1 MHLSHRVLAQTAH
14 LKWFSRVKRKCSAL
28 ECKNE
33 AVIRSC
39 LTAKSS
45 KSFTKKSSSVTNS
58 CIQIK
63 RLKMFLVEDV
73 AIPRILES
81 KGLTTNQL

>member
-1 MHLSHRVLAQTAH
+1 MHLSHRVLAQKVY

-28 ECKNE
+28 ERKNE

-58 CIQIK
+58 YIQIK
-63 RLKMFLVEDV
+63 KLKLFLVEDV

-81 KGLTTNQL
+81 KGITTNQL